1 MISETGGFCQNK
13 SASPAHQKLI
23 PSASSPI
30 GLFQTQPAT
39 TAALDANQAGNGE
52 EAVGDHIDEGLHP
65 RMVVAECRNHQL
77 R

>member
-23 PSASSPI
+23 PSASSLI

-39 TAALDANQAGNGE
+39 ALDANQAGDSEKTDGR
-52 EAVGDHIDEGLHP
+52 DHRDRSE
-65 RMVVAECRNHQL
+65 RA
-77 R
+77 